1 MKNMFSRK
9 QLGIPYGL
17 FLVLF
22 VAAPLLVL
30 VYYAFTDGSG
40 KFSITNLLNFFTDPN
55 TLGTLCYSFVLAIVT
70 TLVCLL
76 IAYPVAYILAH
87 S

>member
-40 KFSITNLLNFFTDPN
+40 KVQHYKSAEFFHRP
-55 TLGTLCYSFVLAIVT
+55 
-70 TLVCLL
+70 
-76 IAYPVAYILAH
+76 
-87 S
+87 

>member
-40 KFSITNLLNFFTDPN
+40 TVSYTHL
-55 TLGTLCYSFVLAIVT
+55 TLPTKLEV
-70 TLVCLL
+70 
-76 IAYPVAYILAH
+76 
-87 S
+87 

>member
-40 KFSITNLLNFFTDPN
+40 KFSITNLLNFFTVSN
-55 TLGTLCYSFVLAIVT
+55 SMSAVMA
-70 TLVCLL
+70 
-76 IAYPVAYILAH
+76 
-87 S
+87 

>member
-40 KFSITNLLNFFTDPN
+40 KFSITNLLNFSQ
-55 TLGTLCYSFVLAIVT
+55 TLIHLEHCVT
-70 TLVCLL
+70 ALFLQ
-76 IAYPVAYILAH
+76 
-87 S
+87 

>member
-55 TLGTLCYSFVLAIVT
+55 SDNAGVHFNCISG
-70 TLVCLL
+70 CL
-76 IAYPVAYILAH
+76 YTCT
-87 S
+87 

>member
-40 KFSITNLLNFFTDPN
+40 KFSITNLLNFSQ
-55 TLGTLCYSFVLAIVT
+55 TLIRLEHCVT
-70 TLVCLL
+70 ALFLQ
-76 IAYPVAYILAH
+76 
-87 S
+87 